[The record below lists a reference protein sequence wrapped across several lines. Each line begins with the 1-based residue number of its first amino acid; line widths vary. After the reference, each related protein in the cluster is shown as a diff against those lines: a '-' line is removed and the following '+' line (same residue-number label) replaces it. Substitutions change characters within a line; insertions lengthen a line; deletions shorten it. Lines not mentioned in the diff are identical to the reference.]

1 MVSTSPSLPI
11 STPEPARCAPSA
23 SLLRAL
29 AIALTVAP
37 TTAFA
42 ASINAWYPAS
52 ASCIATLSPVE
63 RFTAASRGSA
73 PSARMAS
80 RQTKGRAAGDV
91 MRDLRVDPPRLSDP
105 FGPAVNAA
113 LPHPVH
119 LDHAPGISL
128 SCT

>member
-1 MVSTSPSLPI
+1 LVSTSPSLPI

-29 AIALTVAP
+29 AIALTFTP

-52 ASCIATLSPVE
+52 TSCIATLSPVE

-80 RQTKGRAAGDV
+80 RQTKGRAAGHF
-91 MRDLRVDPPRLSDP
+91 LLDPPGEPPPLSDP
-105 FGPAVNAA
+105 FVPGLNDRLPPPRPFGPS
-113 LPHPVH
+113 PPI
-119 LDHAPGISL
+119 P
-128 SCT
+128 